1 MVLWN
6 QRQHANAFP
15 FGPEEPMRSLAGLV
29 VVLLIA
35 FAGYKL
41 FFNQLQ
47 ATGSSQP
54 NHAIDVVG
62 VKNDLIAIAQA
73 ERVYQTEHSS
83 YTTLDQLTSSG
94 ALSMTKSGRDGYTY
108 SAEASPSSFRIV
120 ANCPTATIPGC
131 SSYAIDE
138 TMEVRSI
145 P

>member
-1 MVLWN
+1 
-6 QRQHANAFP
+6 
-15 FGPEEPMRSLAGLV
+15 MRSLAGLV
-29 VVLLIA
+29 VVLLIV
-35 FAGYKL
+35 FASYKL

-47 ATGSSQP
+47 ATGSAQP
-54 NHAIDVVG
+54 THTVDVAG
-62 VKNDLIAIAQA
+62 VKNDLLAIAQA

-94 ALSMTKSGRDGYTY
+94 ALSMTKSGRDGYAY
-108 SAEASPSSFRIV
+108 SAEASANSFRIV

-131 SSYAIDE
+131 PSYAIDE